1 MAKRKQNDIFT
12 HEELLEPFTF
22 RKYLDTNIDEVKSLN
37 KTSEDSSDEED
48 ETVFHSKERSEILHT
63 LKKRKITEELS
74 EKTNKIIIK
83 DDECTEITE
92 QLSDIKIKEQYFDI
106 FVFYETIHEHNKEAL
121 DKISIVSLNLFLPKN
136 DEIDFKKKPTKYKN
150 LDSSWVNKTIE
161 IKYKQFNIKMI
172 ILNKRVKFKSTK
184 NEWKE
189 YLCSF
194 ENKYEN
200 NFKNIYEDTFG
211 INSFLF
217 KKEFIINDID
227 KNKNKLKL
235 LNLVIEKLSI

>member
-12 HEELLEPFTF
+12 HEELLDPFTF

-37 KTSEDSSDEED
+37 QKYEDVSDEED

-63 LKKRKITEELS
+63 LKKKKLTEELS
-74 EKTNKIIIK
+74 EKTNKIDIK
-83 DDECTEITE
+83 DDECSEITE
-92 QLSDIKIKEQYFDI
+92 KLSDIKIKEQYFDI
-106 FVFYETIHEHNKEAL
+106 FVFYETIHEHNKEDL

-136 DEIDFKKKPTKYKN
+136 DEIDFKKKRTKYKN
-150 LDSSWVNKTIE
+150 LDSSWVDETLE
-161 IKYKQFNIKMI
+161 IKYKQFNIKLI

-189 YLCSF
+189 YLFSF

-227 KNKNKLKL
+227 KTKNKLKL
-235 LNLVIEKLSI
+235 LDLIIEKLSI

>member
-12 HEELLEPFTF
+12 HEELLDPFTF

-37 KTSEDSSDEED
+37 QKYEDVSDEED

-63 LKKRKITEELS
+63 LKKKKLTEELS
-74 EKTNKIIIK
+74 EKTNKIDIK
-83 DDECTEITE
+83 DDECSEITE
-92 QLSDIKIKEQYFDI
+92 KLSDIKIKEQYFDI
-106 FVFYETIHEHNKEAL
+106 FVFYETIHEHNKEDL

-150 LDSSWVNKTIE
+150 LDSSWVDETIE
-161 IKYKQFNIKMI
+161 IKYKQFNIKLI

-217 KKEFIINDID
+217 KKEFNINDID
-227 KNKNKLKL
+227 KTKNKLKL
-235 LNLVIEKLSI
+235 LDLIIEKLSI

>member
-12 HEELLEPFTF
+12 HEELLDPFTF

-37 KTSEDSSDEED
+37 QKYEDVSDEED

-63 LKKRKITEELS
+63 LKKKKLTEELS
-74 EKTNKIIIK
+74 EKTNKIDIK
-83 DDECTEITE
+83 DDECSEITE
-92 QLSDIKIKEQYFDI
+92 KLSDIKIKEQYFDI
-106 FVFYETIHEHNKEAL
+106 FVFYETIHEHNKEDL

-136 DEIDFKKKPTKYKN
+136 DEIDFKKKRTKYKN
-150 LDSSWVNKTIE
+150 LDSSWVDETIE
-161 IKYKQFNIKMI
+161 IKYKQFNIKLI

-227 KNKNKLKL
+227 KTKNKLKL
-235 LNLVIEKLSI
+235 LDLIIEKLSI